1 MFFYLIIF
9 FINTISSYGIVLGVI
24 WFLAYISFLVFKSP
38 HFFLSF
44 SYFIIYLISSI
55 IGVYII
61 ETQEI
66 YLKELAVFGFSN
78 GSIWLILFMNFFA
91 IQTFYFFYEKN
102 NIEHDLFYPSFR
114 ISNYKVLILK
124 ILNIIYFALIMI
136 SFLRVIR
143 YPAVFLGIDRFIYNR
158 MYLSGIWQKINMLLL
173 VFVPLASVGF
183 MITKKRKYLLNIL
196 FLFIYLFWIGNKFGN
211 YIIVSYWLLIPFIQI
226 VSKKNIK
233 KLFLVGIV
241 FLVGLMGIINLQS
254 SLIYHR
260 EDHSTYYEQRI
271 AQQGQMWWSIYSY
284 KELNSNKDY
293 LSELSDETKMYFV
306 IGDGDKEEFN
316 YGIYKMM
323 RLVTPSNIFNSR
335 IYDTNSR
342 YAFSSQASIYYYFN
356 KIGLFLYTIIMSAM
370 YIFIFRGYLNSV
382 KGVDFVGIIIYT
394 RLFLKFNPAFFQ
406 SDFDQ
411 IFSVETLGLLLV
423 LGILYVLKKVGV
435 KRL

>member
-1 MFFYLIIF
+1 
-9 FINTISSYGIVLGVI
+9 
-24 WFLAYISFLVFKSP
+24 
-38 HFFLSF
+38 
-44 SYFIIYLISSI
+44 
-55 IGVYII
+55 
-61 ETQEI
+61 
-66 YLKELAVFGFSN
+66 
-78 GSIWLILFMNFFA
+78 
-91 IQTFYFFYEKN
+91 
-102 NIEHDLFYPSFR
+102 
-114 ISNYKVLILK
+114 LK

-173 VFVPLASVGF
+173 VLVPLASVGF